1 MTSSIPIT
9 PPLSA
14 CMPREVGGDDLEHT
28 NHTSALRLHALVGA
42 VKDLGLLQECSGRP
56 CLLVELLQDLQSL
69 SNRVLGLLG
78 IADRLRILC
87 LLGLT
92 ELGRLLDRC
101 INRRNRLSELRDL
114 LGELRDLCGQSVDL
128 AVQELDLVCLLLAG
142 LLVRRQLRV
151 APGLV

>member
-42 VKDLGLLQECSGRP
+42 VEDLGLLQERSGRP

-69 SNRVLGLLG
+69 SDRVLGLLG
-78 IADRLRILC
+78 IADRLRVLC
-87 LLGLT
+87 LFGLT
-92 ELGRLLDRC
+92 ELGRLLDC
-101 INRRNRLSELRDL
+101 CVNRRNQLRDL
-114 LGELRDLCGQSVDL
+114 LGKLRDLCGQSVDL
-128 AVQELDLVCLLLAG
+128 AVQELDLVCLLLAS